1 MYAIIVI
8 SKDHLVLDK
17 ELKPAKTWFGR
28 LKQRY
33 FLSKVMKYDHGL
45 RRCDFEFHNCKDKTQ
60 FNIWLTLLELANL
73 KWLASIEV
81 PAK

>member
-8 SKDHLVLDK
+8 SKDHLVLNK
-17 ELKPAKTWFGR
+17 ELKPAKTWFRR
-28 LKQRY
+28 LKQKR
-33 FLSKVMKYDHGL
+33 FLSKVMKCNHGL
-45 RRCDFEFHNCKDKTQ
+45 RRCDFEFHNCKDETQ

-81 PAK
+81 PTK

>member
-8 SKDHLVLDK
+8 SKDHLVLNE
-17 ELKPAKTWFGR
+17 ELKPAKTWLGR
-28 LKQRY
+28 LKQRC
-33 FLSKVMKYDHGL
+33 FLSKIMKCDHGL
-45 RRCDFEFHNCKDKTQ
+45 RRCDFEFHNCKDETQ

-81 PAK
+81 PTK